1 MVLFFKFIF
10 VSFDKW
16 FSFDNDFIWL
26 YWMMRDHLKMCR
38 NLDRVLVDT
47 RVI

>member
-1 MVLFFKFIF
+1 MNEDV
-10 VSFDKW
+10 
-16 FSFDNDFIWL
+16 NEL